1 MKPRSGTVRATG
13 RFSCILQRGLPV
25 RGVQRGGMGGPLRAC
40 RFAIREATVSTTTPR
55 LSVVIPARNALRW
68 LPGAIASVGG
78 RADIEILVVDDG
90 STDGT
95 ADYLRG
101 IARGD
106 RRIRPLA
113 TSGEG
118 PAAARN
124 MGIAEAR
131 APLIAFLDADDRW
144 RRGKLA
150 AQLEL
155 HRLNPDL
162 AFSFTDHRRF
172 GEDGRGL
179 ANGLARCPAFAARHA
194 MRHEGFVLDRDAQA
208 SIYAEPVVATS
219 TVIASTALLR
229 AVRGF
234 NEQLRRAE
242 DWDLWL
248 HLAACGPVG
257 CVPKPLADRLVRAME
272 PDGPESQLRRGAR
285 RQVAEA
291 YAAQAS
297 LLQEDAPRLC
307 RSSQLAL
314 DADGAALAGRRVQ
327 AALLRFSALASQPRR
342 DAARV
347 GAWELF
353 RGRTRQPALAQRAP

>member
-1 MKPRSGTVRATG
+1 MSPH
-13 RFSCILQRGLPV
+13 
-25 RGVQRGGMGGPLRAC
+25 
-40 RFAIREATVSTTTPR
+40 PR

-68 LPGAIASVGG
+68 LPGAIASIGG
-78 RADIEILVVDDG
+78 RADTEILVVDDG

-95 ADYLRG
+95 GEYLRS
-101 IARGD
+101 IARSD

-113 TSGEG
+113 ATAEG

-124 MGIAEAR
+124 SGIAEAR
-131 APLIAFLDADDRW
+131 APMVAFLDADDRW
-144 RRGKLA
+144 RRGKIA

-172 GEDGRGL
+172 AEDGGKL
-179 ANGLARCPAFAARHA
+179 PGGLARCPVFAARHA
-194 MRHEGFVLDRDAQA
+194 MQREGFVLDRDAQA
-208 SIYAEPVVATS
+208 RIYAEPLVATS
-219 TVIASTALLR
+219 TVMASTALLR
-229 AVRGF
+229 AVGGF

-257 CVPKPLADRLVRAME
+257 CLPASLADCLVRVRD
-272 PDGPESQLRRGAR
+272 PDGAETLLRRAGR
-285 RQVAEA
+285 SQVTGA
-291 YAAQAS
+291 YAAQAR
-297 LLQEDAPRLC
+297 LLDADAPRLC

-327 AALLRFSALASQPRR
+327 AALLRLSAYASQPRR
-342 DAARV
+342 ETARAAARD
-347 GAWELF
+347 LF
-353 RGRTRQPALAQRAP
+353 RQRAGQLGQPMATPSGKPLGRQADMAWPAA